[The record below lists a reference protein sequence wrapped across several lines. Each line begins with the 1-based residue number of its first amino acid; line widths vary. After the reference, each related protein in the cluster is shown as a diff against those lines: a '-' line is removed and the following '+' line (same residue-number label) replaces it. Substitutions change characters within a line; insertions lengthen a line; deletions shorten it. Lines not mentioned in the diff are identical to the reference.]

1 MTQPRKYL
9 WIHLLVLLVVI
20 SVVIFGFFLFF
31 FNHCTKQKLEQQC
44 TFFVYKWCI
53 YMYFCFL
60 KNSTQKKA
68 RYTCVCYYKT
78 NSTERIEDGKISWLE
93 SKRRRRPLKTS
104 TKQGLRNS
112 GISYKKEYIT
122 GRSLYLSISKKN
134 MVLLSY

>member
-1 MTQPRKYL
+1 MTLPRKYL
-9 WIHLLVLLVVI
+9 CIHLLVLLVVL
-20 SVVIFGFFLFF
+20 SSSGFFSIFF
-31 FNHCTKQKLEQQC
+31 YHCTKQKLEQQC

-53 YMYFCFL
+53 WYICIFVFF

>member
-9 WIHLLVLLVVI
+9 WIHLLVLLLEI
-20 SVVIFGFFLFF
+20 SVVIFGFFFYFFLITALSKNWNNNALFLF
-31 FNHCTKQKLEQQC
+31 INDVYTCI
-44 TFFVYKWCI
+44 FV
-53 YMYFCFL
+53 FL
-60 KNSTQKKA
+60 KIAHKKA
-68 RYTCVCYYKT
+68 RHTCVCYYKT

>member
-1 MTQPRKYL
+1 MY
-9 WIHLLVLLVVI
+9 IYV
-20 SVVIFGFFLFF
+20 FLFF
-31 FNHCTKQKLEQQC
+31 F
-44 TFFVYKWCI
+44 
-53 YMYFCFL
+53 
-60 KNSTQKKA
+60 KNSTQKKHVTHVFA
-68 RYTCVCYYKT
+68 TIRLTQLSALRMEK
-78 NSTERIEDGKISWLE
+78 SADWE